1 MGRRARVT
9 VVAVVTAAV
18 AVVAAGPAAADHQVG
33 HTEPQGPAAIRFA
46 DDVPELLDSEWG
58 FPIGGFGGIA
68 AGAPRAHVPVILV
81 HGNNVDHADWY
92 PVRDDFHAAGWTDQE
107 LWALSY
113 NGLGN
118 AAGTSSSRSNPE
130 RDEEHAALGSDGAS
144 RVTANDVNVPDL
156 AAFIRMVQ
164 DYTGS
169 RYVSLVGHS
178 LGVTLIRKTLA
189 DHPDLQDDVVA
200 VVAIAGAN
208 HGTSLCPPGSEG
220 EVHSCDEIAA
230 DTPWLT
236 ELNGPDGA
244 LETYDPIQWLT
255 ISDGSGGGD
264 VAFVGPTYAD
274 SPLLLGADNRTYP
287 GMDHN
292 GLRLVAEIVAEYRA
306 FLEEAEGAV
315 PGDVPVPVE
324 VVAPGDPDTEGE
336 PDHDARPASGS
347 DGVEDDS
354 EAAAPEAR
362 ASDGGSL
369 PATGG
374 GFAGVG
380 ALVVAGGWLT
390 RRHR

>member
-1 MGRRARVT
+1 MMGRFGQGRIGLGLVG
-9 VVAVVTAAV
+9 AVVVLAV
-18 AVVAAGPAAADHQVG
+18 TGAPAAADHQVG
-33 HTEPQGPAAIRFA
+33 HSEPLGPAAVRFA

-68 AGAPRAHVPVILV
+68 AGAPRGHVPVILV

-92 PVRDDFHAAGWTDQE
+92 PVRDDFRAAGWTDQE

-118 AAGTSSSRSNPE
+118 AAGSSSSRSNPE
-130 RDEEHAALGSDGAS
+130 RDEEHDAMGSDGVS

-169 RYVSLVGHS
+169 RHVSLVGHS
-178 LGVTLIRKTLA
+178 LGVTLIRQTLA
-189 DHPDLQDDVVA
+189 VHTDLQDDVVA
-200 VVAIAGAN
+200 VVSIAGAN

-220 EVHSCDEIAA
+220 VVHSCDEIAA
-230 DTPWLT
+230 GTPWLA

-244 LETYDPIQWLT
+244 RETYGAIQWLT
-255 ISDGSGGGD
+255 ISDGSGAGD

-292 GLRLVAEIVAEYRA
+292 GLRLVTEIVAEYRV
-306 FLEEAEGAV
+306 FLEEAEATV
-315 PGDVPVPVE
+315 AVPVE
-324 VVAPGDPDTEGE
+324 VEPPGDPDPDWE
-336 PDHDARPASGS
+336 PDTDTRPADGS
-347 DGVEDDS
+347 DDGAS
-354 EAAAPEAR
+354 AEA
-362 ASDGGSL
+362 DGSPAGTSL

-380 ALVVAGGWLT
+380 ALLAVAALRGRGG
-390 RRHR
+390 RSG